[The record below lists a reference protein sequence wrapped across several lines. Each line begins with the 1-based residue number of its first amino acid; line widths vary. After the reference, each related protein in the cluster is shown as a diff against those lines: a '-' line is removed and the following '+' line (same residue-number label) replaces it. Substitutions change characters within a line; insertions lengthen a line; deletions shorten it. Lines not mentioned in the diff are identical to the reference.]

1 MVIFGHVFF
10 FLSWFIESQSE
21 TLIHQNKLQEM
32 KKMET
37 GPNQWNHSNSSHD
50 TVFNF
55 ITCLFLQIPF
65 PVFSTPGKVWN
76 DKLKVDSRNISRKRL
91 TIIQGS
97 KKVSLTFIKVLFQDD
112 LFGGWYRCV
121 ELSRFSKK
129 HSKFTWKWETNFFP
143 AVGDQWP

>member
-1 MVIFGHVFF
+1 MFSFF
-10 FLSWFIESQSE
+10 YRGLLKSHSE

-37 GPNQWNHSNSSHD
+37 GSNQWNHSNSSHD

-55 ITCLFLQIPF
+55 NTCLFLQIPF

-91 TIIQGS
+91 TIIQRS

-129 HSKFTWKWETNFFP
+129 HSKFTWKWETTFF
-143 AVGDQWP
+143 ATVRDQWP